1 MPLTWQNW
9 QNGGGDWKGQL
20 RRLTPAFFEWRGD
33 LGGPV
38 WVALALLATLV
49 IPWPYTGFGWPLLER
64 AVPILWLVAAGVILC
79 AARVARASWPLALLL
94 IWAALRGM
102 YHHFPLRTLQVLL
115 LFLMAAL
122 LYAAARELPDKW
134 ARRVAMALLFG
145 VGFEFVLGGLNA
157 MKLYPWMAWIS
168 PEHLSKPMGM
178 LTHPNYWGSFMALGL
193 PLVWA
198 FLGIPAAALVFVLI
212 LKTVSPGPVICAAVG
227 AAVMAW
233 PLFGRLARFAVVAVG
248 AGSIVGTLT
257 LHEWRLSGRSEVWSV
272 ALPEIMRWPILGQGL
287 GQWRQ
292 WAEDYNREL
301 GKFFVTLQA
310 HNEPLQ
316 LWFEL
321 GVIGLGIVALWV
333 LQGVLAA
340 RVVWRAAP
348 AGMVPL
354 AEGARP
360 SDHWVIR
367 AIALTRWCA
376 WGRAPLERAWVAV
389 VAVAAV
395 NSLGSPLFHLMPQ
408 AAVALFALA
417 RVQADAEA
425 LGPRE
430 VRQAR
435 PSTKAKTKKAR
446 RILYAG
452 QAD

>member
-1 MPLTWQNW
+1 M
-9 QNGGGDWKGQL
+9 
-20 RRLTPAFFEWRGD
+20 
-33 LGGPV
+33 
-38 WVALALLATLV
+38 
-49 IPWPYTGFGWPLLER
+49 ER
-64 AVPILWLVAAGVILC
+64 AVPILWMVAAGIILAC
-79 AARVARASWPLALLL
+79 ARIARASIPLALLIL
-94 IWAALRGM
+94 WAGLRAM
-102 YHHFPLRTLQVLL
+102 YHSFPLRSLQVLL
-115 LFLMAAL
+115 LFLMAGL
-122 LYAAARELPDKW
+122 LYAAARDLSDRH
-134 ARRVAMALLFG
+134 ARIVGLAILVG
-145 VGFEFVLGGLNA
+145 VGYEWGLGLLNA
-157 MKLYPWMAWIS
+157 FRIYPFMAWIS
-168 PEHLSKPMGM
+168 PEHVGKGMGF

-198 FLGIPAAALVFVLI
+198 YLGIPAAALVFILI

-233 PLFGRLARFAVVAVG
+233 PLFGRAVRFLVVAVG

-272 ALPEIMRWPILGQGL
+272 ALPEIMRWPVLGQGL

-321 GVIGLGIVALWV
+321 GVIGLLIATLWV
-333 LQGVLAA
+333 AQGVLAA

-348 AGMVPL
+348 AAVLPAPEDLWRSIHRSKEIPAIWLWIGLAALGGIAIWGLASGVPL
-354 AEGARP
+354 WSFWFYAFWFVAGLGVAG
-360 SDHWVIR
+360 VMQIKV
-367 AIALTRWCA
+367 
-376 WGRAPLERAWVAV
+376 GRAPLERAWVAM

-430 VRQAR
+430 IQQPKRDQ
-435 PSTKAKTKKAR
+435 KAKTKKAR
-446 RILYAG
+446 GLHAG